1 MTPLPETN
9 IPAPE
14 TAPAV
19 CRAGE
24 FQFAPRHTHLN
35 GCVQSRALFWCKSGH
50 GSFTVNGRKY
60 PLDPQDLYVLPWN
73 RRILYESGEREPMFT
88 ATVHLVPWVRPGSPW
103 IANVPHEI
111 NEPLHNS
118 PDRADVPWPGFDGP
132 SRFHIEGNSTLGRLM
147 DYTTHWFRE
156 STRDETES
164 RSIALLL
171 VREVNRLLQTS
182 AQTDER
188 RPQELTR
195 MLVYLDRC
203 LQQVPTVER
212 LASIIA
218 RSRSHVLKLFQ
229 RHLGVSAKTYIIN
242 RQMREARELLL
253 STTLPV
259 SEIGRLCG
267 LPDPYHFSKLFRRCV
282 GVPPREF
289 RAFGGMLPQTN
300 AHSTHSPLPPQPTA
314 SPADAAQGK
323 SQHGDHTN
331 SP

>member
-1 MTPLPETN
+1 MPT
-9 IPAPE
+9 PE

-24 FQFAPRHTHLN
+24 FQFAPRHTHRN

-50 GSFTVNGRKY
+50 GSFIVNGRKY
-60 PLDPQDLYVLPWN
+60 PLDAQDLYILPWN

-88 ATVHLVPWVRPGSPW
+88 ATVHIVPWVRPGSPW

-111 NEPLHNS
+111 NEPLYDS
-118 PDRADVPWPGFDGP
+118 PDRADVPWPGFEDP
-132 SRFHIEGNSTLGRLM
+132 TRFHIEGNSTLGRLI

-164 RSIALLL
+164 RSIALLF
-171 VREVNRLLQTS
+171 VREVNRLLQIP
-182 AQTDER
+182 AHTDER

-203 LQQVPTVER
+203 LQQIPSVER
-212 LASIIA
+212 LASIID
-218 RSRSHVLKLFQ
+218 RSRSHVLKLFK

-242 RQMREARELLL
+242 RQMREARELLMN
-253 STTLPV
+253 TTLPI
-259 SEIGRLCG
+259 SEVGRLCG

-282 GVPPREF
+282 GVPPRRF
-289 RAFGGMLPQTN
+289 RTHGGMIPRSS
-300 AHSTHSPLPPQPTA
+300 AHSNHSLVPPQSRT
-314 SPADAAQGK
+314 SPVVTIQDNGLQG
-323 SQHGDHTN
+323 DRTR